1 MGLLESA
8 AASGER
14 IRLRRLGRAGV
25 ALGVALASAGSSW
38 ALSNLWVSGK
48 LAREVEETTLDWRV
62 RSVPRRDPA
71 TAPVVLVLFDSAA
84 VEQWPYLSPY
94 PRAALADVINA
105 VSSVGPRAIG
115 VDVYLDR
122 RYPELDRMDQGD
134 SRLREA
140 IRNAG
145 NVVLATGTSGTER
158 SRRVFP
164 VDTFFGNVA
173 AGVGTADLPTPFE
186 TVRDVVLTAQA
197 DGKLVPGLAL
207 ALYARSRGMN
217 PDTLLARARREGRL
231 PVPGLPD
238 DYARLGGRSGVRTA
252 PLLFLGPPSRAE
264 AEETTFPTFS
274 ASTIAALGPM
284 VPAEWFRGK
293 TVLIGSG
300 FHDSERFR
308 SPFYDYAAGGQLA
321 GWTYGV
327 EVHATA
333 LENLLAGRFPR
344 PLPRPLRL
352 ALVLALAAAVTGVV
366 FRRGVAWG
374 AGVAVLL
381 FVGHVA
387 AAFAAFGYTQVAVP
401 VVAPTLAL
409 ALAFIGATSYVSV
422 VEGREK
428 REIRSAFAQYVSPEV
443 VAELVADPSKLRL
456 GGEKRPIT
464 VMFCDLEGFTALAE
478 RTEPQRLVA
487 LLNRYLDEMTQV
499 VHEERGTVDKYIGDA
514 VMAFWGAPVSVQDH
528 ALRSCR
534 AALKMQRRLSE
545 LNDEWRREGWSQLN
559 MRIGIN
565 SGHPIVGNI
574 GGRGKFDY
582 TALGDAVNLA
592 ARLEPACKGYG
603 VGILISDETRQAA
616 GRAIVAREIELL
628 AVYGREEPIAVW
640 ELVALADDEL
650 GSRAQMMEHFARG
663 VSAFRSRDW
672 EMARVFFGQ
681 ALAMDP
687 HDGPSLLYLER
698 TERCIAEPPAEDW
711 SYVERRQVK

>member
-1 MGLLESA
+1 VSA
-8 AASGER
+8 QPAPV
-14 IRLRRLGRAGV
+14 RLTRRMPRLGRAGV
-25 ALGVALASAGSSW
+25 ALGIALASAVGAWGLSS
-38 ALSNLWVSGK
+38 LWVSGK

-71 TAPVVLVLFDSAA
+71 TAPVVLVLFDSAS
-84 VEQWPYLSPY
+84 VEEWPYLSPY
-94 PRAALADVINA
+94 PRAALADVIDA

-122 RYPELDRMDQGD
+122 RYPELDRMDRGD

-145 NVVLATGTSGTER
+145 NVVLATGTRGNEQGR
-158 SRRVFP
+158 AVFP
-164 VDTFFGNVA
+164 VDTFFASGA

-186 TVRDVVLTAQA
+186 TVRDVVLAARA
-197 DGKLVPGLAL
+197 DGHLVPGLAL
-207 ALYARSRGMN
+207 ALYARSTGKDLRAM
-217 PDTLLARARREGRL
+217 LARAERTGRL
-231 PVPGLPD
+231 PVPELPEE
-238 DYARLGGRSGVRTA
+238 YARIDEDSGVRTA
-252 PLLFLGPPSRAE
+252 PLLFLGPPSRAGE
-264 AEETTFPTFS
+264 EETTFPVFS
-274 ASTIAALGPM
+274 ASTISALGPM

-333 LENLLAGRFPR
+333 LENLLTGRFPR
-344 PLPRPLRL
+344 PLPLLLRL
-352 ALVLALAAAVTGVV
+352 TVVLAFAAVVSAVV

-374 AGVAVLL
+374 SSVAVLL
-381 FVGHVA
+381 FVANA
-387 AAFAAFGYTQVAVP
+387 ATAFAAFGYTQVAVP
-401 VVAPTLAL
+401 LVTPTLAL
-409 ALAFIGATSYVSV
+409 ALAFIGSTSYVSV

-443 VAELVADPSKLRL
+443 VAELVADPGKLRL

-478 RTEPQRLVA
+478 RTEAQRLVA
-487 LLNRYLDEMTQV
+487 LLNRYLDEMSQV
-499 VHEERGTVDKYIGDA
+499 VMTERGMVDKYIGDA
-514 VMAFWGAPVSVQDH
+514 VMAIWGAPVAVEDH
-528 ALRSCR
+528 ALRACH
-534 AALKMQRRLSE
+534 AALRMQRRLAE
-545 LNDEWRREGWSQLN
+545 LNEEWKRDGWSHMS

-565 SGHPIVGNI
+565 SGCPIVGNV
-574 GGRGKFDY
+574 GGRDKIEY

-603 VGILISDETRQAA
+603 VGILISEETRRAA
-616 GRAIVAREIELL
+616 GDRIVAREVEVL
-628 AVYGREEPIAVW
+628 AVYGREEPVTVW
-640 ELVALADDEL
+640 ELIGLPDEDLGQRAIAL
-650 GSRAQMMEHFARG
+650 EHFARG
-663 VSAFRSRDW
+663 LSAFRSRDW
-672 EMARVFFGQ
+672 EMARIFFGQ
-681 ALAMDP
+681 ALAVDP
-687 HDGPSLLYLER
+687 DDGPSILYMER
-698 TERCIAEPPAEDW
+698 TERCIATPPAEDW